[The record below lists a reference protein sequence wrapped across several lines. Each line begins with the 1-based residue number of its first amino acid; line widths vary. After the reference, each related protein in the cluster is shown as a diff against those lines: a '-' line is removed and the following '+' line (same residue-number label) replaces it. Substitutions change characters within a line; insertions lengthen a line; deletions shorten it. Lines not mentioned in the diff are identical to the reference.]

1 LADVGSP
8 LISYA
13 KVNKEQTMKLTPL
26 DIKKQEFKK
35 VMRGYDPVEVDTFMD
50 MMADEFEE
58 VLKQQKE
65 TRDRSIELDTQ
76 LKDYKQIEKTLQQT
90 LLQAQEVTGRTYESA
105 RKEAELIVKD
115 AEGRAARIVEQ
126 ANSELVRINKDL
138 AELRIRRESLIG
150 RMRVLLSAELDLIKT
165 LDSESVQQLIEDPSL
180 GTGKQALDID
190 SIITN
195 INNDAAPQ
203 SH

>member
-1 LADVGSP
+1 
-8 LISYA
+8 
-13 KVNKEQTMKLTPL
+13 MKLTPL

-50 MMADEFEE
+50 MMANEFEE

-76 LKDYKQIEKTLQQT
+76 LKDYRQIEKTLQQT

-105 RKEAELIVKD
+105 RKEAEIIVKD
-115 AEGRAARIVEQ
+115 AEGKAARIVEQ
-126 ANSELVRINKDL
+126 AHSELVRINREL
-138 AELRIRRESLIG
+138 SELRIRRESLVG
-150 RMRVLLSAELDLIKT
+150 RMRVLLSAELDLLKT
-165 LDSESVQQLIEDPSL
+165 LDSEAVQQLVPDPSL
-180 GTGKQALDID
+180 GTGKQDLDIE
-190 SIITN
+190 SILKN
-195 INNDAAPQ
+195 INNDATPQ

>member
-1 LADVGSP
+1 
-8 LISYA
+8 
-13 KVNKEQTMKLTPL
+13 MKLTPL

-58 VLKQQKE
+58 VLKQQKD

-105 RKEAELIVKD
+105 RKEAEVIVKE

-165 LDSESVQQLIEDPSL
+165 LDSDSVQQLTEDPSL

-195 INNDAAPQ
+195 INNDPAPQ